1 MIHVHAEVEK
11 NIKGVMETNNKT
23 WYENN
28 INSSDEKIQDRDV
41 IRVFHQSVI
50 NGNNWVKE
58 LLNVIKY

>member
-50 NGNNWVKE
+50 NGNN
-58 LLNVIKY
+58 LSLIHI